1 MKFNSILKTYT
12 KMDPIGKILLF
23 IVLFLLTISICKV
36 VFKNN
41 SNEGFQND
49 VYSNGNYD
57 NINKNKDMFD
67 NFYAS
72 IYDFIA
78 FDEGKNNFEIKKII
92 ELTNPNMNSV
102 ILDIGSGMGHHVKA
116 LNENYCGEIIGIDK
130 SLDMVNYSK
139 HIHPDISA
147 SFQNIDITTGKAF
160 PNQHFSHILCLYFTI
175 YYIQDQKSFLHNCFN
190 MLQNN
195 GFMILHLVN
204 KDAISTLLRPDYV
217 NGVSNNYVPK
227 TTIDF
232 NKFQYISTFDTS
244 VDNKNVVFKEQFT
257 FKNGKKRTHNHSL
270 FMNDQEVIL
279 NYARSVGFII
289 HAKVDMSD
297 CEYDNHY
304 LYILQK
310 PY

>member
-1 MKFNSILKTYT
+1 MKFNSIFKTYT
-12 KMDPIGKILLF
+12 KMDPIGKTLIF

-41 SNEGFQND
+41 KKEGFQND
-49 VYSNGNYD
+49 VYYNNNYD
-57 NINKNKDMFD
+57 NFNKNKNMFD
-67 NFYAS
+67 KFYAS

-78 FDEGKNNFEIKKII
+78 FDEKKNNFEIKQII
-92 ELTNPNMNSV
+92 KLTNPNMNSV

-130 SLDMVNYSK
+130 SVDMVNYSK

-147 SFQNIDITTGKAF
+147 SFHNIDITNGKAF

-175 YYIQDQKSFLHNCFN
+175 YYIQDQKLFLQKCFN

-195 GFMILHLVN
+195 GYMILHLVN
-204 KDAISTLLRPDYV
+204 KDSISTLFRPDYV

-244 VDNKNVVFKEQFT
+244 VGDKNVLFKEQFT

-270 FMNDQEVIL
+270 FMNDQEIIL
-279 NYARSVGFII
+279 NYARSVGFIV
-289 HAKVDMSD
+289 HAKVDMANCD
-297 CEYDNHY
+297 YDYHY
-304 LYILQK
+304 LYILKK